1 MPLTCYSYAAMP
13 EILQLLTD
21 QPGDLLQQQASVR
34 WMQQQGVASVRVLLL
49 KGSGRAD
56 ESGGDQQA
64 CPLIQGLPV
73 SEGTVGDREPAPV
86 QGTHLQLLSL
96 PAASSA
102 PTGRGG
108 GAQVW
113 GVGWGGAEVPTA
125 ATATATAGVLQPTPA
140 TVGALQPGGGD
151 DTSDGC
157 GQGRGSSASVPGRG
171 EGEIVVEIRFD
182 PGPGSRPRQAPPCLP
197 GSRVCH
203 PAGPPSHP
211 SLPNHTC

>member
-1 MPLTCYSYAAMP
+1 MP
-13 EILQLLTD
+13 EIRQLLTD

-113 GVGWGGAEVPTA
+113 GVGCGGAEVQAIQPSAASATA
-125 ATATATAGVLQPTPA
+125 GALHATATVGVLQPE
-140 TVGALQPGGGD
+140 GGGD
-151 DTSDGC
+151 DTSNGC
-157 GQGRGSSASVPGRG
+157 GQGWGSGASVPGRG
-171 EGEIVVEIRFD
+171 EGEIVVEIKFD
-182 PGPGSRPRQAPPCLP
+182 PESGSWPRQAPPCLP
-197 GSRVCH
+197 GSGISH
-203 PAGPPSHP
+203 PAGPSP
-211 SLPNHTC
+211 SLPHPAC